1 MADLRQWNNNFY
13 VLLKYRPGGKKQ
25 KLSSDWDLIIIKKN
39 IESYI
44 CIHAKHNCIYRF
56 QTIYY
61 YTNFGNKYLQT
72 NNIKLYKKTFPLQV
86 QCQKIWQKYIERY
99 SL

>member
-1 MADLRQWNNNFY
+1 MADLRQCNITTFMFFWNTDR
-13 VLLKYRPGGKKQ
+13 VGKAET
-25 KLSSDWDLIIIKKN
+25 DWDLIIIKKN
-39 IESYI
+39 IQSYI
-44 CIHAKHNCIYRF
+44 CINVKHNCIYIF

-72 NNIKLYKKTFPLQV
+72 NNIKLYKKHFPYKFNAKKVDKNTL
-86 QCQKIWQKYIERY
+86 RY